1 MTIYKNKS
9 NFFFQTGGG
18 GALGVPAL
26 GPPLINLPEENHPV
40 EKLGILTHLHDR
52 TAEIRD
58 CVYLRV
64 DVYTLCS
71 HYGQSHRTNI
81 IKLLKQKSRED

>member
-9 NFFFQTGGG
+9 IFFSNRGG

-58 CVYLRV
+58 CVYLWV

-81 IKLLKQKSRED
+81 KLLKQKSRED